1 MVKHRLNLRMRT
13 ETGSLYSFY
22 GVDDYGEGIDIE
34 NEKNQTNQG
43 NV

>member
-1 MVKHRLNLRMRT
+1 LRLRRK
-13 ETGSLYSFY
+13 TGSLYSFY

-34 NEKNQTNQG
+34 NEKKQTNQG